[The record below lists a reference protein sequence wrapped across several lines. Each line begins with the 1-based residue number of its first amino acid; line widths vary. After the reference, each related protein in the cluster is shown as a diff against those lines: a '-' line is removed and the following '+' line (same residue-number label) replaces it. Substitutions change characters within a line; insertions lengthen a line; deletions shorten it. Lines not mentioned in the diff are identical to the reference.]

1 MTDLAQLSKNVN
13 LGPVRSSISWT
24 TAVGNVLNLSGPLLV
39 ALLCV
44 LAGLLGFTT
53 YASCG
58 PNGLKDGIL
67 KRLSALGQTP
77 RQVHFEHFEF
87 A

>member
-1 MTDLAQLSKNVN
+1 MTDLAQLAKNVN
-13 LGPVRSSISWT
+13 LGPVPWSNSWT

-53 YASCG
+53 YAPYGSDAAIGIAVG
-58 PNGLKDGIL
+58 PR
-67 KRLSALGQTP
+67 RLSRWRRP
-77 RQVHFEHFEF
+77 
-87 A
+87 